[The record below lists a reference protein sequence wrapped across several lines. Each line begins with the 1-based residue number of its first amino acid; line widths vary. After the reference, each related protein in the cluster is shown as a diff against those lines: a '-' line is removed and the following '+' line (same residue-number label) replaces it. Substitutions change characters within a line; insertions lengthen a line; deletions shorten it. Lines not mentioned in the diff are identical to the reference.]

1 MSTTTVAELM
11 ERASLGDQDA
21 WNGLVERFERLVWSI
36 IRGFRLDEATTRD
49 VSQTVWLRFVEN
61 LGKIR
66 SPEAVGSWLATTAR
80 RESIRVSKARR
91 RMVPVEFEYDF
102 EDTSSPSPVERLI
115 DSDEQMEAL
124 EAFSQLSDVCQ
135 ELIRLLIA
143 DPPLDYETISAMTG
157 RPIGAIGPTR
167 GRCLDRLRRL
177 MEAR

>member
-1 MSTTTVAELM
+1 MSTGSVAELM
-11 ERASLGDQDA
+11 ERASAGDQEA

-61 LGKIR
+61 LGRIH

-80 RESIRVSKARR
+80 HEAIRVSKARR
-91 RMVPVEFEYDF
+91 RMVPVDFEYDF
-102 EDTSSPSPVERLI
+102 EDTVAPSPLERVV
-115 DSDEQMEAL
+115 DKDEQIEAL
-124 EAFSQLSDVCQ
+124 EAFAQLNDVCQ

-143 DPPLDYETISAMTG
+143 EPPLDYETISEMTG

-167 GRCLDRLRRL
+167 GRCLERLRRI